1 MVTVAGS
8 LALFAAGLLAG
19 LVGTAG
25 GITTLVSYPA
35 LLAAGV
41 PPLAANTANIV
52 ALVACWPG
60 AALISRRELS
70 GHGRW
75 IWRWSLVAAGGGA
88 AGTGLLLLTPPG
100 VFVQLVPVLVLFGAV
115 LLLLQ
120 PRLSAM
126 HAGADQEV
134 TRGGRWVLPVGLVG
148 AAIYNGYFGA
158 GSGIIILALLLLTVD
173 QHLPGANARKNMLIG
188 ATSLVSAAVLIVGGS
203 VAWAVVA
210 PLGAGMFLGSLLGP
224 IVARRLPAPVVRI
237 GAAVLGIALAVQLWL
252 SR

>member
-1 MVTVAGS
+1 MTAAGF
-8 LALFAAGLLAG
+8 LALAAAGVLAG

-25 GITTLVSYPA
+25 GITTLISYPA

-60 AALISRRELS
+60 AALSSRRELS
-70 GHGRW
+70 GHAGW
-75 IWRWSLVAAGGGA
+75 IWRWCLLAAVGGA
-88 AGTGLLLLTPPG
+88 AGTVLLLLTPPG
-100 VFVQLVPVLVLFGAV
+100 VFVQVVPVLVLLGAV
-115 LLLLQ
+115 LLLIQ

-126 HAGADQEV
+126 RAGADQEV
-134 TRGGRWVLPVGLVG
+134 TRGGRWVLPVGLVV
-148 AAIYNGYFGA
+148 ASIYNGYFGA
-158 GSGIIILALLLLTVD
+158 GSGIIILALLLLSVD
-173 QHLPGANARKNMLIG
+173 EHLPGANARKNMLIG
-188 ATSLVSAAVLIVGGS
+188 ATSLVSAVVLIAGGS

-210 PLGAGMFLGSLLGP
+210 PLGAGMFVGSLLGP
-224 IVARRLPAPVVRI
+224 ILARRLPASVVRI